1 MHVNVEYPEVIL
13 NIKDVKAAID
23 AGDKVGDILERAL
36 FELDNDICIR
46 SSEES
51 GIAHRE
57 KILGINP
64 RDTDSIEDRRLEV
77 LLRWYDSPL
86 YTETVLRQKMDAT
99 LGENQYVLKIN
110 LNTKTVF
117 CLVELT
123 RKRMQKSVIDMLD
136 QMVPLDYLISV
147 ALRYN
152 TWKKINE
159 NLTWQQALQKTWRMM
174 KEEVLY
180 CSTQNILSLKSLTT
194 RILPTLVILMKHL
207 TSWTQNFMSRKVKLT
222 KRWR

>member
-57 KILGINP
+57 KILGINL

-99 LGENQYVLKIN
+99 LGENQYVLKID

-174 KEEVLY
+174 KEEVL
-180 CSTQNILSLKSLTT
+180 
-194 RILPTLVILMKHL
+194 
-207 TSWTQNFMSRKVKLT
+207 
-222 KRWR
+222 

>member
-46 SSEES
+46 SSEEP

-99 LGENQYVLKIN
+99 LGENQYVLKID

-174 KEEVLY
+174 KEEVL
-180 CSTQNILSLKSLTT
+180 
-194 RILPTLVILMKHL
+194 
-207 TSWTQNFMSRKVKLT
+207 
-222 KRWR
+222 

>member
-64 RDTDSIEDRRLEV
+64 RDKDSIEDRRLEV

-99 LGENQYVLKIN
+99 LGENQYVLKID

-159 NLTWQQALQKTWRMM
+159 NLTWQQALQKTWHMM
-174 KEEVLY
+174 KEEVL
-180 CSTQNILSLKSLTT
+180 
-194 RILPTLVILMKHL
+194 
-207 TSWTQNFMSRKVKLT
+207 
-222 KRWR
+222 

>member
-1 MHVNVEYPEVIL
+1 MHVNVEYPEAIL
-13 NIKDVKAAID
+13 NIKDIKASID
-23 AGDKVGDILERAL
+23 AGDKVGDVLERAL

-51 GIAHRE
+51 GITHRE

-99 LGENQYVLKIN
+99 LGENQYVLNID

-117 CLVELT
+117 YTPDSAGNHTFQNTAKVAEKWAVAARVKIT
-123 RKRMQKSVIDMLD
+123 ANDSTGEI
-136 QMVPLDYLISV
+136 
-147 ALRYN
+147 ALRA
-152 TWKKINE
+152 IG
-159 NLTWQQALQKTWRMM
+159 MG
-174 KEEVLY
+174 VL
-180 CSTQNILSLKSLTT
+180 
-194 RILPTLVILMKHL
+194 
-207 TSWTQNFMSRKVKLT
+207 
-222 KRWR
+222 

>member
-13 NIKDVKAAID
+13 NIKDIKASID
-23 AGDKVGDILERAL
+23 AGDKVGDVLERAL

-77 LLRWYDSPL
+77 LLRWYDSTL

-99 LGENQYVLKIN
+99 LGENQYVLKID

-147 ALRYN
+147 TLRYN

-159 NLTWQQALQKTWRMM
+159 NLTWKHALQKTWRMM
-174 KEEVLY
+174 KEEVL
-180 CSTQNILSLKSLTT
+180 
-194 RILPTLVILMKHL
+194 
-207 TSWTQNFMSRKVKLT
+207 
-222 KRWR
+222 

>member
-86 YTETVLRQKMDAT
+86 YTETVLRQKLDAA
-99 LGENQYVLKIN
+99 LGENQYVLQID
-110 LNTKTVF
+110 LDTKTVS

-123 RKRMQKSVIDMLD
+123 KRKMQKS
-136 QMVPLDYLISV
+136 
-147 ALRYN
+147 
-152 TWKKINE
+152 E
-159 NLTWQQALQKTWRMM
+159 
-174 KEEVLY
+174 
-180 CSTQNILSLKSLTT
+180 T
-194 RILPTLVILMKHL
+194 R
-207 TSWTQNFMSRKVKLT
+207 
-222 KRWR
+222 

>member
-57 KILGINP
+57 KILGINL

-174 KEEVLY
+174 KEEVL
-180 CSTQNILSLKSLTT
+180 
-194 RILPTLVILMKHL
+194 
-207 TSWTQNFMSRKVKLT
+207 
-222 KRWR
+222 

>member
-1 MHVNVEYPEVIL
+1 MHVNIEYPEVIL

-23 AGDKVGDILERAL
+23 AGDKAGDILEKAL
-36 FELDNDICIR
+36 FELDNDICIKT
-46 SSEES
+46 SEES
-51 GIAHRE
+51 GITHRE

-86 YTETVLRQKMDAT
+86 YTETALRQKLDAT
-99 LGENQYVLKIN
+99 LGENQYILKID
-110 LNTKTVF
+110 LNTKTVS

-147 ALRYN
+147 TIRYN
-152 TWKKINE
+152 SWKKVSE

-174 KEEVLY
+174 KEEVL
-180 CSTQNILSLKSLTT
+180 
-194 RILPTLVILMKHL
+194 
-207 TSWTQNFMSRKVKLT
+207 
-222 KRWR
+222 

>member
-99 LGENQYVLKIN
+99 LGENQYVLKID

-159 NLTWQQALQKTWRMM
+159 NLTWQQALQKTWR
-174 KEEVLY
+174 
-180 CSTQNILSLKSLTT
+180 
-194 RILPTLVILMKHL
+194 LMKVEV
-207 TSWTQNFMSRKVKLT
+207 F
-222 KRWR
+222 

>member
-99 LGENQYVLKIN
+99 LGENQYVLKID

-159 NLTWQQALQKTWRMM
+159 NLAWQQALQKTWRMM
-174 KEEVLY
+174 KEEVL
-180 CSTQNILSLKSLTT
+180 
-194 RILPTLVILMKHL
+194 
-207 TSWTQNFMSRKVKLT
+207 
-222 KRWR
+222 

>member
-99 LGENQYVLKIN
+99 LGENQYVLKID
-110 LNTKTVF
+110 LSTKTVF

-174 KEEVLY
+174 KEEVL
-180 CSTQNILSLKSLTT
+180 
-194 RILPTLVILMKHL
+194 
-207 TSWTQNFMSRKVKLT
+207 
-222 KRWR
+222 

>member
-99 LGENQYVLKIN
+99 LGENQYVLNID

-147 ALRYN
+147 TLRYN
-152 TWKKINE
+152 TWKKISE
-159 NLTWQQALQKTWRMM
+159 NLTWKQALQKTWYAI
-174 KEEVLY
+174 KEEVL
-180 CSTQNILSLKSLTT
+180 
-194 RILPTLVILMKHL
+194 
-207 TSWTQNFMSRKVKLT
+207 
-222 KRWR
+222 

>member
-13 NIKDVKAAID
+13 NIKDIKASID
-23 AGDKVGDILERAL
+23 AGDKVGDVLERAL

-51 GIAHRE
+51 GIAQRE

-99 LGENQYVLKIN
+99 LGENQYVLKID

-174 KEEVLY
+174 KEEVL
-180 CSTQNILSLKSLTT
+180 
-194 RILPTLVILMKHL
+194 
-207 TSWTQNFMSRKVKLT
+207 
-222 KRWR
+222 

>member
-51 GIAHRE
+51 GIAYRE

-99 LGENQYVLKIN
+99 LGENQYVLKID

-159 NLTWQQALQKTWRMM
+159 NLTWQHALQKIWRMM
-174 KEEVLY
+174 KEEVL
-180 CSTQNILSLKSLTT
+180 
-194 RILPTLVILMKHL
+194 
-207 TSWTQNFMSRKVKLT
+207 
-222 KRWR
+222 

>member
-99 LGENQYVLKIN
+99 LGENQYVLKID

-159 NLTWQQALQKTWRMM
+159 NLTWQHALQKIWRMM
-174 KEEVLY
+174 KEEVL
-180 CSTQNILSLKSLTT
+180 
-194 RILPTLVILMKHL
+194 
-207 TSWTQNFMSRKVKLT
+207 
-222 KRWR
+222 

>member
-86 YTETVLRQKMDAT
+86 YTETVLER
-99 LGENQYVLKIN
+99 V
-110 LNTKTVF
+110 
-117 CLVELT
+117 
-123 RKRMQKSVIDMLD
+123 
-136 QMVPLDYLISV
+136 
-147 ALRYN
+147 
-152 TWKKINE
+152 
-159 NLTWQQALQKTWRMM
+159 
-174 KEEVLY
+174 
-180 CSTQNILSLKSLTT
+180 
-194 RILPTLVILMKHL
+194 
-207 TSWTQNFMSRKVKLT
+207 
-222 KRWR
+222 

>member
-57 KILGINP
+57 KILGINL

-99 LGENQYVLKIN
+99 LGENQYVLKID

-159 NLTWQQALQKTWRMM
+159 NLTWQHALQKIWRMM
-174 KEEVLY
+174 KEEVL
-180 CSTQNILSLKSLTT
+180 
-194 RILPTLVILMKHL
+194 
-207 TSWTQNFMSRKVKLT
+207 
-222 KRWR
+222 

>member
-99 LGENQYVLKIN
+99 LGENQYVLKID

-123 RKRMQKSVIDMLD
+123 RNRMQKSVIDMLD

-174 KEEVLY
+174 KEEVL
-180 CSTQNILSLKSLTT
+180 
-194 RILPTLVILMKHL
+194 
-207 TSWTQNFMSRKVKLT
+207 
-222 KRWR
+222 

>member
-1 MHVNVEYPEVIL
+1 MLINVQYPEVVL
-13 NIKDVKAAID
+13 NIRDVKAAIE
-23 AGDKVGDILERAL
+23 AGDKMSALVERHID
-36 FELDNDICIR
+36 ELDNNICIR

-99 LGENQYVLKIN
+99 LGENQYVLKID

-159 NLTWQQALQKTWRMM
+159 NLTWQQALHKTWHMM
-174 KEEVLY
+174 KEEVL
-180 CSTQNILSLKSLTT
+180 
-194 RILPTLVILMKHL
+194 
-207 TSWTQNFMSRKVKLT
+207 
-222 KRWR
+222 

>member
-86 YTETVLRQKMDAT
+86 YTETVLRQKLDAA
-99 LGENQYVLKIN
+99 LGENQYVLQID
-110 LNTKTVF
+110 LDTKTVS

-123 RKRMQKSVIDMLD
+123 KRKMQKSVIDMLD

-147 ALRYN
+147 TLRYN
-152 TWKKINE
+152 TWEKFSE
-159 NLTWQQALQKTWRMM
+159 NLIWQQTLQKTWRAMR
-174 KEEVLY
+174 EEV
-180 CSTQNILSLKSLTT
+180 S
-194 RILPTLVILMKHL
+194 
-207 TSWTQNFMSRKVKLT
+207 
-222 KRWR
+222 

>member
-1 MHVNVEYPEVIL
+1 MHVNVEYPEAIL
-13 NIKDVKAAID
+13 NIKDIKASIN

-36 FELDNDICIR
+36 FELDNDICVR

-99 LGENQYVLKIN
+99 LGEDQYVLKID

-136 QMVPLDYLISV
+136 QMVPLDYLTSV
-147 ALRYN
+147 TLRYN
-152 TWKKINE
+152 TWEKISE
-159 NLTWQQALQKTWRMM
+159 NLTWKQALQKTWYAM
-174 KEEVLY
+174 KEEVL
-180 CSTQNILSLKSLTT
+180 
-194 RILPTLVILMKHL
+194 
-207 TSWTQNFMSRKVKLT
+207 
-222 KRWR
+222 

>member
-1 MHVNVEYPEVIL
+1 MHVNVEYPEAVL
-13 NIKDVKAAID
+13 NIKDIKASIN
-23 AGDKVGDILERAL
+23 AGDKVGDVLERAL
-36 FELDNDICIR
+36 FELDNDICVR

-99 LGENQYVLKIN
+99 LGENQYVLKID

-136 QMVPLDYLISV
+136 QIVPLDYLISV

-152 TWKKINE
+152 TWKKIGE
-159 NLTWQQALQKTWRMM
+159 NLTWKQALQKTWYAI
-174 KEEVLY
+174 KEEVL
-180 CSTQNILSLKSLTT
+180 
-194 RILPTLVILMKHL
+194 
-207 TSWTQNFMSRKVKLT
+207 
-222 KRWR
+222 

>member
-1 MHVNVEYPEVIL
+1 MHVNVEYPEAIL
-13 NIKDVKAAID
+13 NIKDIKASID
-23 AGDKVGDILERAL
+23 AGDKVGDVLERAL

-99 LGENQYVLKIN
+99 LGENQYVLKID

-123 RKRMQKSVIDMLD
+123 RKRMQKSVIDILD

-152 TWKKINE
+152 TLKKINE

-174 KEEVLY
+174 KEEVL
-180 CSTQNILSLKSLTT
+180 
-194 RILPTLVILMKHL
+194 
-207 TSWTQNFMSRKVKLT
+207 
-222 KRWR
+222 

>member
-57 KILGINP
+57 KILRINP

-99 LGENQYVLKIN
+99 LGENQYVLKID

-159 NLTWQQALQKTWRMM
+159 NLTWQQALQKTWHMM
-174 KEEVLY
+174 KEEVL
-180 CSTQNILSLKSLTT
+180 
-194 RILPTLVILMKHL
+194 
-207 TSWTQNFMSRKVKLT
+207 
-222 KRWR
+222 